1 MFIKHLALM
10 NPVQFIAST
19 SIKFLIKRFAL
30 PETLL
35 GLFTVLFHT
44 SYKLIRTQGI
54 YSVFRVLVDIKN
66 FIGSYEGTPNNAL
79 PRLIQI
85 LNERHSPFIA
95 TKFINELAPILH
107 KCLPVGTSVYVIFN
121 YFLVGLFTTVLKPI
135 IKYTF
140 KFTAA
145 LILGSLGVI
154 WHESLSSISYLRDF
168 SLNILDYIEH
178 HTNFKF
184 PKVDKD
190 LVPTKETINP
200 IHVSNIEVTND
211 TIQEVNNTATLFTI
225 CSILLIGV
233 VGAVSLIVVSDYYA
247 HETVKDIPVINT
259 VSDSIH
265 SIWNSISNFYH
276 SINFNQSDNP
286 GSGSNLPDAI
296 SRVSSG
302 DSDKTITNLGE
313 QIITPPSTRPSTPVP
328 NDNY

>member
-1 MFIKHLALM
+1 M
-10 NPVQFIAST
+10 
-19 SIKFLIKRFAL
+19 
-30 PETLL
+30 
-35 GLFTVLFHT
+35 
-44 SYKLIRTQGI
+44 
-54 YSVFRVLVDIKN
+54 
-66 FIGSYEGTPNNAL
+66 
-79 PRLIQI
+79 
-85 LNERHSPFIA
+85 
-95 TKFINELAPILH
+95 
-107 KCLPVGTSVYVIFN
+107 
-121 YFLVGLFTTVLKPI
+121 FTTVLKPI

-168 SLNILDYIEH
+168 SFNILDYIEH

-259 VSDSIH
+259 VSDSVH